1 MTIIPKTIHKFDP
14 QTPGSEPERP
24 VILAMSSHVARGSV
38 GNRAVVFALETLGH
52 QVWSVPTVTLPWHP
66 GHGPATRIVPDD
78 TSFEAF
84 CEDIAAA
91 PHSSEIAAVITGYF
105 GSEKQIEIA
114 SRLITRLRD
123 ERPSLTY
130 CLDPVLGDG
139 GRLYRPRETLHA
151 MRDRL
156 LPLADI
162 ATPNRYELEFLTEL
176 SLTDNNHLVDAART
190 LGPETVVVTS
200 AFGML
205 KGSIAN
211 LLVTSEATHLAEHRL
226 IPGAPNGGGD
236 LTAALLLARLLE
248 GLRPEKA
255 LQLATASVFDMMAR
269 TTKRGADEMTL
280 VADAEVFR
288 QPLAMVQ
295 TRRLERPRKL

>member
-1 MTIIPKTIHKFDP
+1 MTIIPKMIHKFDP

-52 QVWSVPTVTLPWHP
+52 QVWSVPTITLPWHP

-84 CEDIAAA
+84 CEDIVAGS
-91 PHSSEIAAVITGYF
+91 HSSEIAAVITGYF
-105 GSEKQIEIA
+105 GSERQIEIA
-114 SRLITRLRD
+114 ARLITRLR
-123 ERPSLTY
+123 EKRPSLTY

-200 AFGML
+200 AFG
-205 KGSIAN
+205 IAN

-295 TRRLERPRKL
+295 TRRLERPRKR